1 MHLLKIIVVL
11 QLNVPDYL
19 MVFYQYKFEDLEK
32 LFSFIQI
39 INNILLYLNM
49 SKESIF
55 IFRAH
60 QDQSFIFISELTI
73 HLKHYKILY
82 MLICILLTFLESLPL
97 DINTSQNDPML
108 CLWLFQ
114 YIKMPTSII
123 SFHIEYMQ
131 KDNNYLHY
139 HLFIKLK
146 LLALVLTI
154 EEKYFYYWVLY
165 CINIFWLN
173 PYIFMDQQN
182 LFFWLR
188 LNQISIMLI

>member
-39 INNILLYLNM
+39 INNILLYLDM

-60 QDQSFIFISELTI
+60 QDLSFIFISELTI

-82 MLICILLTFLESLPL
+82 MLICILLTFLESLLL
-97 DINTSQNDPML
+97 DINTS
-108 CLWLFQ
+108 
-114 YIKMPTSII
+114 
-123 SFHIEYMQ
+123 
-131 KDNNYLHY
+131 
-139 HLFIKLK
+139 
-146 LLALVLTI
+146 
-154 EEKYFYYWVLY
+154 
-165 CINIFWLN
+165 
-173 PYIFMDQQN
+173 
-182 LFFWLR
+182 
-188 LNQISIMLI
+188 